1 MTAKT
6 QTKTTKNTQPYVIV
20 RGRNVG
26 VHAGYLAEDKP
37 DRMVL
42 RDARRIWRWEGA
54 GSLSGLAVYG
64 TSKPAG
70 CRFAAPVPRQELR
83 GLDTM
88 GDYEVIHCT
97 PEGAASIQGVAPWV
111 A

>member
-1 MTAKT
+1 MDHS
-6 QTKTTKNTQPYVIV
+6 YVIV
-20 RGRNVG
+20 RGRHVG
-26 VHAGYLAEDKP
+26 VHAGYLAEDIS
-37 DRMVL
+37 DRLVL

-64 TSKPAG
+64 TSAPSR
-70 CRFAAPVPRQELR
+70 CRFGAVVPRQELR
-83 GLDTM
+83 GLDAQ

-97 PEGAASIQGVAPWV
+97 PEAIASIQGVQPWV